1 MIRKILIFAGVSLLL
16 SLPAFAQVKKRV
28 PARKS
33 PTEQV
38 QQAPRVIKRS
48 PRVESPMVNK
58 LRIAMDYD
66 MDGKADFAVFNH
78 ATNKW
83 NIALSN
89 GGLISQEFGIR
100 GQDYFVPGDYD
111 GDLKGDLAVWR
122 DAEHKWYIMYSS
134 TNALVTIDFGATGDE
149 PVARDYDGDGKTD
162 LAVARK
168 SASVITWI
176 IRKSTANP
184 VTTANVTESTDWG
197 FAADSTCPGD
207 YDADGKFDLCV
218 RRNATTDTGL
228 TTFITKLSTTGLQE
242 SVSWGIN
249 GDRIIAGDYDGD
261 NKTDYAVL
269 REGKLQT
276 DPLKWLIRRSSDT
289 TAVVVDLGIT
299 GTAYN
304 AQNDYDGDNR
314 TDLAVWDN
322 STQTFT
328 VINALTMTSST
339 FAWGVINDYPIASY
353 DTR

>member
-1 MIRKILIFAGVSLLL
+1 MIRKIFIFAGLLLLL
-16 SLPAFAQVKKRV
+16 SLPAFAQTTRRVTPRDKKPVKS
-28 PARKS
+28 S
-33 PTEQV
+33 PQ
-38 QQAPRVIKRS
+38 
-48 PRVESPMVNK
+48 VNK

-89 GGLISQEFGIR
+89 GGTISQEFGIR

-111 GDLKGDLAVWR
+111 GDMKGDLAVWR
-122 DAEHKWYIMYSS
+122 NAEHKWYIMYST
-134 TNALVTIDFGATGDE
+134 TNALVTIDFGETGDE

-168 SASVITWI
+168 NTTTNVITWI

-197 FAADSTCPGD
+197 LAADSTCPGD

-218 RRNATTDTGL
+218 RRAATTATGL
-228 TTFITKLSTTGLQE
+228 TAFITKLSTTGLQE
-242 SVSWGIN
+242 TGSWGLN
-249 GDRIIAGDYDGD
+249 GDLIIAGDYDGD

-276 DPLKWLIRRSSDT
+276 DPLTWLIRRSSDT
-289 TAVVVDLGIT
+289 TAVVVDLGTT
-299 GTAYN
+299 GTSYN

-322 STQTFT
+322 ATQTFT
-328 VINALTMTSST
+328 IMNALTMTQSS

>member
-1 MIRKILIFAGVSLLL
+1 MIRKIFIFAGVLLLL
-16 SLPAFAQVKKRV
+16 SLPVFAQNKRRITTKREDTFKA
-28 PARKS
+28 PP
-33 PTEQV
+33 PT
-38 QQAPRVIKRS
+38 
-48 PRVESPMVNK
+48 NK

-66 MDGKADFAVFNH
+66 NDGRADFAVFNH

-83 NIALSN
+83 NIAKSN
-89 GGLISQEFGIR
+89 GGTISQEFGIR

-134 TNALVTIDFGATGDE
+134 TNALVTIDFGASGDE
-149 PVARDYDGDGKTD
+149 PVARDYDNDGKTD
-162 LAVARK
+162 LAVVRK
-168 SASVITWI
+168 STTNAALTWI

-197 FAADSTCPGD
+197 IAGDSTCPGD

-218 RRNATTDTGL
+218 RRRAATDTGI
-228 TTFITKLSTTGLQE
+228 TAFITKLSTTGLQE
-242 SVSWGIN
+242 TVSWGLNSDLIV
-249 GDRIIAGDYDGD
+249 AGDYDGD
-261 NKTDYAVL
+261 GKNDYAVL

-276 DPLKWLIRRSSDT
+276 DPLKWIIRRSSDT
-289 TAVVVDLGIT
+289 TALVVDLGIT

-322 STQTFT
+322 TTATFT
-328 VINALTMTSST
+328 VINALTMTSSS